1 MQRRERGRKGCG
13 CTAEE
18 HYFPL
23 LSRYGVAFA
32 SYPVPAF
39 HHPIDRFP
47 SSTTPHRSTA
57 QRNTNKKFAVWDI
70 ALGAF
75 VFLELRNGM
84 GWVDGG
90 WAMGFNGAKM
100 GILLILCLFIYL
112 VFWESVGGIGYGSGF
127 WERDGGRV
135 GLWCF

>member
-1 MQRRERGRKGCG
+1 MCYRGVSTRRFLYVQCERDTS
-13 CTAEE
+13 TAKVERARIR
-18 HYFPL
+18 HL
-23 LSRYGVAFA
+23 DVDTAQ
-32 SYPVPAF
+32 
-39 HHPIDRFP
+39 
-47 SSTTPHRSTA
+47 RSTA